1 MLQSR
6 SSEIKLVKPLKN
18 CFLDPICTEK
28 RSLWATH
35 MMENFFFGRNNK
47 SRSSAFRKFLFY
59 QNIIFFDWVMDLS
72 LSWVMFSV
80 KKVSFPAKT
89 AVHIQCVIII
99 ISSINIVILLLLI
112 IIIIIITLFYFD
124 KIIQSKIYYKN
135 QAQLQK
141 ADLLHRI

>member
-1 MLQSR
+1 
-6 SSEIKLVKPLKN
+6 
-18 CFLDPICTEK
+18 
-28 RSLWATH
+28 
-35 MMENFFFGRNNK
+35 
-47 SRSSAFRKFLFY
+47 
-59 QNIIFFDWVMDLS
+59 
-72 LSWVMFSV
+72 MFSV

-99 ISSINIVILLLLI
+99 ISSINIVILLLI